1 MSESVASS
9 RPPAVVVDPSFDAR
23 KDVVLTTL
31 SRTNY
36 SDRSPKGSVDS
47 RCYPVM
53 EYLNGEVD
61 YVTTSSCSG
70 RVSLWQDAGED
81 AGCEGAP
88 DRDEE
93 AEAAADAAAQEG
105 EATTAATSGGAS
117 KKKSGGGGWLYV
129 SHDLPELAEVER
141 VFEAADLSRGVVW
154 VKFEPYILHV
164 QARTLEASTVL
175 LKAGLAAGFRNSG
188 IVVGGSAERPSY
200 IVAFRHTAKLDCPLA
215 GGDLGGECAAATVRW
230 CVAKGRKMLEATWAR
245 ADTLLEHFRKAVE
258 GHRAALE
265 ASAAQEDPREKWRR
279 RNDEGLRRQEEARA
293 RRVAEEEAAK
303 AGGEAGEDELAEYCL
318 EF

>member
-1 MSESVASS
+1 M
-9 RPPAVVVDPSFDAR
+9 VVDPSFDAR

-36 SDRSPKGSVDS
+36 SDRSPKGSVDA

-53 EYLNGEVD
+53 EYLNGEAD

-70 RVSLWQDAGED
+70 RVSLWQDAGEH
-81 AGCEGAP
+81 AGGEGAP

-93 AEAAADAAAQEG
+93 AEPEAEAGEEEG
-105 EATTAATSGGAS
+105 EAATAAASGGAS

-129 SHDLPELAEVER
+129 SHDLPEQAEVVR
-141 VFEAADLSRGVVW
+141 VFGEADLSRGVVW

-175 LKAGLAAGFRNSG
+175 LRAGLAAGFRNSG

-230 CVAKGRKMLEATWAR
+230 CVAKGRTMLEATWAR

-265 ASAAQEDPREKWRR
+265 AGAAQEDPREKWRR
-279 RNDEGLRRQEEARA
+279 RNDEGLRKQEEARA
-293 RRVAEEEAAK
+293 RRVAEEEEGEEAKK
-303 AGGEAGEDELAEYCL
+303 AGGEAAEDELAEYCL